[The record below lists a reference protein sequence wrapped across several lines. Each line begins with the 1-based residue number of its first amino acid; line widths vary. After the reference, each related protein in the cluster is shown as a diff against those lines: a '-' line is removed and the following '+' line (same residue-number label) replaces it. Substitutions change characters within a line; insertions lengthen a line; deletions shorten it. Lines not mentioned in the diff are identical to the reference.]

1 MVRWLIPFTFT
12 AIVALALLA
21 FPDEA
26 GAVDNDDADAIVHEV
41 GCGGA
46 LDLAMVLPGLDPAGS
61 QTVDPPPDARRE
73 PRDPAEPAVQ
83 LVAEPAPE
91 ASVPWTWF
99 ALAGAIGVVG
109 VAGIA
114 FALRPALARR

>member
-1 MVRWLIPFTFT
+1 LT
-12 AIVALALLA
+12 AIVALALFA

-26 GAVDNDDADAIVHEV
+26 GAVDNDEADAALHEV
-41 GCGGA
+41 GCGGG
-46 LDLAMVLPGLDPAGS
+46 LDLAMALPGLDQAGPPAV
-61 QTVDPPPDARRE
+61 VDPLPDARVEPRE
-73 PRDPAEPAVQ
+73 PAQPALQVIADT
-83 LVAEPAPE
+83 APE

>member
-1 MVRWLIPFTFT
+1 MVRWLIPFTLT
-12 AIVALALLA
+12 AIVALALFA

-26 GAVDNDDADAIVHEV
+26 GAVDNDDAEATLHEV
-41 GCGGA
+41 ACGGS
-46 LDLAMVLPGLDPAGS
+46 LDLAMALPGLDQAG
-61 QTVDPPPDARRE
+61 PPPVDARVE
-73 PRDPAEPAVQ
+73 PPEPVQPALQVIADE
-83 LVAEPAPE
+83 APG

-99 ALAGAIGVVG
+99 AMAGAIGVVG